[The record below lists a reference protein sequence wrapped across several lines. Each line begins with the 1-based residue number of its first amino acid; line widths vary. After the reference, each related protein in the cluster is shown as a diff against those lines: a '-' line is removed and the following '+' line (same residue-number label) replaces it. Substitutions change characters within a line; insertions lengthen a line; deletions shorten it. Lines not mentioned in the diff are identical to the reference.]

1 MLITVVL
8 AGVTSVIISTVDVLY
23 NASSSNETERIEHQ
37 ESKQIMS
44 MFEGG
49 LIISFFMYIGI
60 LAVTFL
66 TRIST
71 KLVGVVLIVVGIL
84 AIGATFLWGI
94 IPFGLLLPAGIL
106 ALRQKKQQSSSD
118 YSYAR

>member
-8 AGVTSVIISTVDVLY
+8 AGVTSVIISTTDVFY
-23 NASSSNETERIEHQ
+23 NGSSSNATERIEHQ
-37 ESKQIMS
+37 ETKQIMS
-44 MFEGG
+44 VFEGG
-49 LIISFFMYIGI
+49 LIIAFFMYIGI
-60 LAVTFL
+60 LVVTFL

-71 KLVGVVLIVVGIL
+71 KLAGVILIVVGIL
-84 AIGATFLWGI
+84 AITGTFLWGI

>member
-8 AGVTSVIISTVDVLY
+8 AGVTSVIISTVDVFY
-23 NASSSNETERIEHQ
+23 NASTSNVTERIQQQ
-37 ESKQIMS
+37 ETKQIMS

-49 LIISFFMYIGI
+49 LIIAFFMYIGI
-60 LAVTFL
+60 LVVTFL
-66 TRIST
+66 TRIRT
-71 KLVGVVLIVVGIL
+71 KLAGVVLIVVGIL

-106 ALRQKKQQSSSD
+106 ALRQKKQQSPSD
-118 YSYAR
+118 WSR